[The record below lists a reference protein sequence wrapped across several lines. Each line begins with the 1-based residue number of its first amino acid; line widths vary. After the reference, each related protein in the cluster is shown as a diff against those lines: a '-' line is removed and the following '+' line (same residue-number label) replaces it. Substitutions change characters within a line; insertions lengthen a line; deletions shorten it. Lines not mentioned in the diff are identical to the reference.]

1 MNKQVFYTI
10 QRGDNTFISENLF
23 EYNASHII
31 NTIKF
36 KTLKDA
42 EEYKKDLRKDKVFK
56 IIEVTCNFKNMED
69 K

>member
-1 MNKQVFYTI
+1 MNKQGFYTI
-10 QRGDNTFISENLF
+10 QREDNTFISENLF

-56 IIEVTCNFKNMED
+56 IIEVNCSFKDMEEE
-69 K
+69 